1 MRDPSGFD
9 LEAHFGGDSVGDEKW
24 PLRPEEHGA
33 ERPLQNLIALAQ
45 LVL

>member
-9 LEAHFGGDSVGDEKW
+9 LETHFGGDSVGDEKW
-24 PLRPEEHGA
+24 PL
-33 ERPLQNLIALAQ
+33 QNLIALAQ